1 MKKVKRLTHE
11 QIKEAIRRFVGKG
24 GNIDKLPDQ
33 KNSRSELVGS
43 EKYETFET
51 ISSLFPA
58 S

>member
-1 MKKVKRLTHE
+1 MKKAKHLTHE
-11 QIKEAIRRFVGKG
+11 QIKEAIRHFIGKG

-51 ISSLFPA
+51 ITSLLSF
-58 S
+58 